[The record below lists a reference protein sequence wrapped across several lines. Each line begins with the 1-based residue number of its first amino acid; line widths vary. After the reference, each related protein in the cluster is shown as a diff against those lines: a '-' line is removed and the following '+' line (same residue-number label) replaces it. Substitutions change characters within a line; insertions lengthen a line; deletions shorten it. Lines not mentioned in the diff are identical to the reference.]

1 MNVEELISLLE
12 NENGK
17 SEVVLAYRGKRDY
30 HDFSMVEDVGIDL
43 ECSVQEPIKIY
54 EDPIDLEEQEHRNCV
69 VLWPY

>member
-1 MNVEELISLLE
+1 MNVEELIYLLE

-17 SEVVLAYRGKRDY
+17 SEVVLAYRDKSDY
-30 HDFSMVEDVGIDL
+30 HNFCMVEDVGIDL

-54 EDPIDLEEQEHRNCV
+54 ETPIDLEEKDHRNCV